1 MQNPIA
7 KLVPQYF
14 GEYPK
19 PFQKLFNSVS
29 FGPDQNE
36 EEVKSVLWQ
45 AYEFGKGITKD
56 KSDCQE
62 NHILHIVL
70 K

>member
-19 PFQKLFNSVS
+19 SFQKLFDSQ
-29 FGPDQNE
+29 DKELME
-36 EEVKSVLWQ
+36 EQKKLCELVLL
-45 AYEFGKGITKD
+45 
-56 KSDCQE
+56 
-62 NHILHIVL
+62 NNR
-70 K
+70 

>member
-19 PFQKLFNSVS
+19 PFQKLFDRVS
-29 FGPDQNE
+29 IGPEQD
-36 EEVKSVLWQ
+36 
-45 AYEFGKGITKD
+45 KD
-56 KSDCQE
+56 DK
-62 NHILHIVL
+62 ILIMESI
-70 K
+70 